1 MVRTKIEGSRSR
13 YIFGIVWDG
22 WSKLKHWI
30 NIYLGRHHV
39 RYGVQWAWWWEQ
51 RNSGLLKICWWES
64 LSFLPKCNPVRKTPL
79 SSHGKRCTSHSVI
92 SLFVFQKLSCK
103 SCGVS
108 MVSIY
113 TTMLR
118 RSVNSQCLHLRE
130 SHRCLPVYLTDIL
143 TLLIFYC
150 QKNPDNISRSK
161 PRPI

>member
-1 MVRTKIEGSRSR
+1 MLE
-13 YIFGIVWDG
+13 
-22 WSKLKHWI
+22 I

-39 RYGVQWAWWWEQ
+39 RYEVQWAWWCEQ
-51 RNSGLLKICWWES
+51 RNSSLLKICWWES
-64 LSFLPKCNPVRKTPL
+64 LSFLPKCNLVRKTPL
-79 SSHGKRCTSHSVI
+79 SSLKHCTSHSVI
-92 SLFVFQKLSCK
+92 SLFVSQELSWK
-103 SCGVS
+103 SRGVS

-118 RSVNSQCLHLRE
+118 ISVNSQCLHLRE